1 MNTISTHS
9 FDSILSKTIASKA
22 LKQSGGTS
30 FGAYIMSMRLDKTMA
45 NEANKIIAASVHA
58 DTQMAL
64 STPLQMN
71 INQLKFYP

>member
-1 MNTISTHS
+1 MAR
-9 FDSILSKTIASKA
+9 ILKLTLYMFIVQIKA
-22 LKQSGGTS
+22 
-30 FGAYIMSMRLDKTMA
+30 IPCMMELDKTMA

-71 INQLKFYP
+71 INQLKFHP